1 MVPLI
6 RPATFMHRDTDERV
20 TFTSLAMLERFFDN
34 RRPSDW
40 MRIA

>member
-1 MVPLI
+1 MPLI
-6 RPATFMHRDTDERV
+6 RPVAFMHRDTDERV
-20 TFTSLAMLERFFDN
+20 TFTSFAALERWFDN

>member
-1 MVPLI
+1 MPLI
-6 RPATFMHRDTDERV
+6 CPAAFMHRDTDERV
-20 TFTSLAMLERFFDN
+20 TFTNLAVLEGLFDN

>member
-6 RPATFMHRDTDERV
+6 RPVTFMHRNTDERV
-20 TFTSLAMLERFFDN
+20 TFTNLAVLEGLFDN

>member
-1 MVPLI
+1 MPLI
-6 RPATFMHRDTDERV
+6 LPATFMHRDTDERV